1 MATKK
6 TGTRGGNKNGTA
18 RKNGKLDRR
27 ALIARL
33 GGGLALTGLTGV
45 RALGVSPGK
54 VVPVAPPST
63 FKSTGAPTPIK
74 NVISRITVNPGGG
87 VQVSYIESRYKPTL
101 ISKRW
106 TVVFDLEKDTATVLC
121 IPPLVTPS
129 PVPEK

>member
-1 MATKK
+1 MATKGA
-6 TGTRGGNKNGTA
+6 GTRGGNKNGSA

-45 RALGVSPGK
+45 RALGVPPGK
-54 VVPVAPPST
+54 DIPVSVPST
-63 FKSTGAPTPIK
+63 FKSTGAATPIK

-87 VQVSYIESRYKPTL
+87 VEISYRESRYKPTR

-106 TVVFDLEKDTATVLC
+106 TVVFDLEKDSATVIC
-121 IPPLVTPS
+121 IPPT